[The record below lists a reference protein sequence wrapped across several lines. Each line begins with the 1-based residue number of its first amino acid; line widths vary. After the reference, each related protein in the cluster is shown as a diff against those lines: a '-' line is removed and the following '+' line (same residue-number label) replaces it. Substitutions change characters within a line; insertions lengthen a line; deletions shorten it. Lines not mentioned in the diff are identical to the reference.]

1 MSFKASSVQNLTF
14 FKGLGFDSLNKKS
27 KNVCI
32 PIKIIPKYLGEG
44 YDSRLRIWMSS

>member
-1 MSFKASSVQNLTF
+1 MIFNMSFKASSVQSVTF
-14 FKGLGFDSLNKKS
+14 FKGLEFDPLNKKS

-44 YDSRLRIWMSS
+44 SRLRI